1 MSYPSNMDEILSAVD
16 GVMTE
21 EMNQSLL
28 QPFLGNEVRQALF
41 QMHPSKSLSP
51 DGMSPLFFLKFWHI
65 VEGGVTEAVLSVLS
79 LGHILTKMNFTHIL
93 LIPKKKDKQT
103 MLDYHPINLSNVVS
117 QIVSKVLANR
127 VKNIL
132 PNIVSD
138 SQSAFVPG
146 RLITDNTAVA
156 YEMLHRLR
164 NRRQGR
170 VGHMVIKLDIS
181 KAFDLVEWKF
191 LKKIMLKLWF
201 SARWV
206 DLAMQC
212 VSSASY
218 TVLINGEP

>member
-51 DGMSPLFFLKFWHI
+51 DGMSPFFFLKFWHI

-138 SQSAFVPG
+138 SQSAYVPG

-181 KAFDLVEWKF
+181 KA
-191 LKKIMLKLWF
+191 
-201 SARWV
+201 
-206 DLAMQC
+206 
-212 VSSASY
+212 
-218 TVLINGEP
+218 LI

>member
-1 MSYPSNMDEILSAVD
+1 M
-16 GVMTE
+16 
-21 EMNQSLL
+21 
-28 QPFLGNEVRQALF
+28 
-41 QMHPSKSLSP
+41 
-51 DGMSPLFFLKFWHI
+51 
-65 VEGGVTEAVLSVLS
+65 
-79 LGHILTKMNFTHIL
+79 
-93 LIPKKKDKQT
+93 
-103 MLDYHPINLSNVVS
+103 DYHPINLSNVVS

-191 LKKIMLKLWF
+191 LKKIMLKLCF

>member
-21 EMNQSLL
+21 EMKQSLL

-51 DGMSPLFFLKFWHI
+51 DGMSPFFFLKFWHI

-191 LKKIMLKLWF
+191 LKKIMLKLCF

>member
-51 DGMSPLFFLKFWHI
+51 DGMSPFFFLKFWHI

-191 LKKIMLKLWF
+191 LKKIMLKLCF